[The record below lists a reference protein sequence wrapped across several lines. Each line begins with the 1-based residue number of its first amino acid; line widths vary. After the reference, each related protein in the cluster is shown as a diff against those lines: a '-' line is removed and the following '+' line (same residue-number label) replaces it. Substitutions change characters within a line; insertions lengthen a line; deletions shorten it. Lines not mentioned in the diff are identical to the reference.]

1 MFSIAFLIIYDIIL
15 YMPRQLKITFQVSE
29 DMKEALEKEA
39 AEMDASVSWII
50 VRRLR
55 ASLEADSRLP
65 LKSDG
70 KSPKT

>member
-1 MFSIAFLIIYDIIL
+1 
-15 YMPRQLKITFQVSE
+15 MPRQLKITFQVSE

>member
-1 MFSIAFLIIYDIIL
+1 MANK
-15 YMPRQLKITFQVSE
+15 PATRPHKITFHLE
-29 DMKEALEKEA
+29 TDMKEALEKEA